1 MTTAT
6 RETQG
11 IRALPDAAGYYAWIM
26 QMHENQLHLTLPVVA
41 ALVSKQFPQWS
52 ELSLQPV
59 VSTGTVNQLF
69 RLGEDWLL
77 RFPLE
82 AGDVDHTRSELQ
94 AEFRSAEFLLGKVPL
109 KTPEPV
115 AIAEPG
121 PGFPLPWSIY
131 RWIPGQVVHQNEVPN
146 QLDLAVRL
154 AGFVATLRSLDTAG
168 RSFSGAGRGG
178 ALADQD
184 QWVIEALSRNRGLID
199 VDRLGTLWQRLRDTP
214 RPDSS
219 DLWTH
224 GDLMPGNLLLQ
235 NGQLSA
241 VIDVATLAPAD
252 PALDLMPAWNLLD
265 PASREV
271 YRAELGCSD
280 AEWQR
285 GKAWALAQAVG
296 CLYYYRVSN
305 PAMSQTAER
314 TLLALLD
321 DE

>member
-1 MTTAT
+1 
-6 RETQG
+6 
-11 IRALPDAAGYYAWIM
+11 
-26 QMHENQLHLTLPVVA
+26 MHENQLELTLPIVA
-41 ALVSKQFPQWS
+41 RLVSTQFPQWS
-52 ELSLQPV
+52 ALPLQPV
-59 VSTGTVNQLF
+59 ISTGTVNQLF
-69 RLGEDWLL
+69 RLGEKWLL

-82 AGDVDHTRSELQ
+82 AGDVENSLRELQ

-131 RWIPGQVVHQNEVPN
+131 RWIPGQVVHQNEVTD

-154 AGFVATLRSLDTAG
+154 AGFVTALRSLDTAG
-168 RSFSGAGRGG
+168 RSFSGSGRGG
-178 ALADQD
+178 SLTSQDEYVAEALA
-184 QWVIEALSRNRGLID
+184 RNRGLID
-199 VDRLGTLWQRLRDTP
+199 IDRLGALWQRLRKAP
-214 RPDSS
+214 RPDGS
-219 DLWTH
+219 DRWTH

-235 NGQLSA
+235 DERLSA
-241 VIDVATLAPAD
+241 VIDVATLSPAD

-271 YRAELGCSD
+271 YRSELGCSD